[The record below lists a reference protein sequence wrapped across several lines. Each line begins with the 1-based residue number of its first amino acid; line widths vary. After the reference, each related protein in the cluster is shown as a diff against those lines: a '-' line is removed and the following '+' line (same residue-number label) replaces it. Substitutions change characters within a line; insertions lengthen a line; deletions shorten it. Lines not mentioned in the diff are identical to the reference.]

1 MNLCG
6 LFDMSEKS
14 RRILLAALETAWKR
28 EEGDMAMR
36 KKELKLKIVRAE
48 NDIDSITDT
57 YINECNEK
65 RKEIIGNRLD
75 SRQAQLDAMKHE
87 YQELDNDDAK
97 KKTDFMEFALNFVDN
112 LGSNFV
118 NLAPKNAQRCKQI
131 IFPRGF
137 VITQQNNDYT

>member
-1 MNLCG
+1 MWLVRHVWKIKEDFVGSVGNRV
-6 LFDMSEKS
+6 ET
-14 RRILLAALETAWKR
+14 RRGWYGNAE
-28 EEGDMAMR
+28 
-36 KKELKLKIVRAE
+36 KELKLKIVRAE

-137 VITQQNNDYT
+137 VITQQNNGYT